1 MRWLAVFQKDQAA
14 ATAVEYAIML
24 SLILMVVFAAVAAV
38 GTNLNT
44 RYTSIESQIQAAEQ

>member
-1 MRWLAVFQKDQAA
+1 MKWLTAFHNDQDA
-14 ATAVEYAIML
+14 ATAVEYAVML

-44 RYTSIESQIQAAEQ
+44 KYTSIEAQIQAAE